1 MDRRQFLK
9 AGSFVTFSVAGLG
22 LFGCGSDESNAP
34 VAALPPAASGS
45 GWQFPQSLAS
55 GDPRPDGIMLWTRVV
70 PANADPVASSSQADF
85 SIRLQI
91 SSADH
96 ASKLG
101 SNAALSGSLV
111 LDTQL
116 PVRAEFDHTVR
127 HKVSGL
133 EAGKTYFYQFIA
145 GDLRSK
151 VGRFKT
157 APARNAD
164 VAELKFAFL
173 SCQDWS
179 INHWGAY
186 AHIAT
191 NEQLDFIVH
200 LGDYIYETVGE
211 AFQTGAVENLHTQLV
226 LPNGT
231 FKNGSSGAKYASS
244 LADYRYLYKQYRSDA
259 RLQAVH
265 ERFPFIAVWDDHEFS
280 DDCWGDAQTYTNG
293 SAVENE
299 HQPAR
304 RRSANQAWYEYMPAD
319 IYYSG
324 NDVEGIYGIRIYREL
339 QFGKLAHLVMT
350 DERLYRSDHLI
361 PEGATNPST
370 GSPVGSIGARYM
382 VPESALAAVEARKM
396 VAGNAIGD
404 PLAWISILGD
414 TQRAWWKQTMQSS
427 TATWKL
433 WGNEVSLL
441 KMGID
446 GSKAIATLVA
456 LNFIPTLASNIAS
469 TATNAGGNNV
479 VAAAIVA
486 AVAGGASQ
494 ANAVAGVTAIAT
506 SDASGGNT
514 NAKLTAAVTA
524 GLSAQQAGLAVTVFD
539 TVKSAALGGAAASAQ
554 QQAGALRLAELLTSQ
569 TGTNAVFAAV
579 QADILAKKQASAFIP
594 ASMQASLAPFF
605 TQFLL
610 NADQWD
616 GFNAERKALM
626 AHLASNNIK
635 NVVALTGDI
644 HAFYAGTVH
653 DDYSAAGG
661 GTPVMVDLVTAG
673 VSSDSFFSY
682 LKDAVGS
689 LSSSLATL
697 VYYPLSVPVSGLGT
711 VELNVN
717 LLDHTLSP
725 SNVTA
730 ASLASSLR
738 VQLRGALAAK
748 GVPEAQLDATTTAV
762 LAGLETSGSF
772 TGQLLPV
779 AQALAGL
786 NSNPWL
792 KLANTDAQGYAVVTL
807 TPSALS
813 CEFKQLNK
821 LVGSAAPSSTIA
833 GSKRAVV
840 QKDIAAVTIS

>member
-34 VAALPPAASGS
+34 VAALPPAASGN

-145 GDLRSK
+145 GDMRSK

-186 AHIAT
+186 AHIAA

-231 FKNGSSGAKYASS
+231 FKNGSSGAKYAST

-293 SAVENE
+293 SASDNDR
-299 HQPAR
+299 QPAR

-324 NDVEGIYGIRIYREL
+324 KDAEGIHDIRIYREL

-361 PEGATNPST
+361 PEASANPAT
-370 GSPVGSIGARYM
+370 GLALGSIGSRYM
-382 VPESALAAVEARKM
+382 VPSNMLAGVEAQKM
-396 VAGNAIGD
+396 AAGQAKGD
-404 PLAWISILGD
+404 PLALVSILGK
-414 TQRAWWKQTMQSS
+414 TQREWWQSTLKQS

-441 KMGID
+441 RMGID
-446 GSKAIATLVA
+446 GTQAIATLVA
-456 LNFIPTLASNIAS
+456 LNFIPTLAGNIA
-469 TATNAGGNNV
+469 TAASALSNSQPL
-479 VAAAIVA
+479 AAAVVA
-486 AVAGGASQ
+486 AVAAGASNTVA
-494 ANAVAGVTAIAT
+494 ANGAGAIGL
-506 SDASGGNT
+506 SDAGAGDT
-514 NAKLTAAVTA
+514 NAKLTAAIGA
-524 GLSAQQAGLAVTVFD
+524 GLSAQQAGLAVSAFD
-539 TVKSAALGGAAASAQ
+539 AVKTAATAGANSSQQ
-554 QQAGALRLAELLTSQ
+554 QQAGALRIAELLTGQS
-569 TGTNAVFAAV
+569 GPSAVFAAIK
-579 QADILAKKQASAFIP
+579 ADIASKQQNSAFIP
-594 ASMQASLAPFF
+594 ASMKSSLSGFF

-689 LSSSLATL
+689 LSSSLAPL
-697 VYYPLSVPVSGLGT
+697 VYYPLSAPVSGLGT

-762 LAGLETSGSF
+762 LAGLETSSSF

-821 LVGSAAPSSTIA
+821 LVGGAAPSSTIA
-833 GSKRAVV
+833 ASKRAVV